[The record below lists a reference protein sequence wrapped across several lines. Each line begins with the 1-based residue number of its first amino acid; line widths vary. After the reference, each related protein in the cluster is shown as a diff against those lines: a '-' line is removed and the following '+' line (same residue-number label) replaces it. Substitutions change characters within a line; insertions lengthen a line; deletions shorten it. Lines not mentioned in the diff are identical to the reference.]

1 MVSAPHPSQVKAGK
15 IAARI
20 LDEVCGE
27 VKPGM
32 KVASICS
39 RVESMTVELGARPA
53 FPCNVS
59 INQVAAHYTSPRR
72 DNSLIPDFGLVKVD
86 MGAHVDGYL
95 VDTARTVDIDGS
107 LEGFVTATD
116 DALSEAIK
124 LMRPDMSVGEIGRK
138 IEEVIGAYGLRPVRE
153 LTGHSLDRYKL
164 HGGKQIPNFGSRDS
178 TKIEAGECFA
188 VEPFATSGTHVGDSK
203 AVYIFSNTGVDR
215 PLSGVTEKLRI
226 HLRKRYGPLPFASR
240 WIGTEEKSIDVVA
253 ELEKLLKAKAIH
265 GYPVLVEKTGRPVSQ
280 TEDTVFV
287 SEDGPVVLTRSG

>member
-15 IAARI
+15 IAARV
-20 LDEVCGE
+20 LDEVCRD
-27 VKPGM
+27 VKSGM

-39 RVESMTVELGARPA
+39 RVESRTVELGARPA

-72 DNSLIPDFGLVKVD
+72 DNSVIPDFGLVKVD
-86 MGAHVDGYL
+86 VGTHVDGYIA
-95 VDTARTVDIDGS
+95 DSARTVDIDGS
-107 LEGFVTATD
+107 LEGFIAATS
-116 DALSEAIK
+116 DALNEAIK
-124 LMRPDMSVGEIGRK
+124 LMRPGVSVGEIGRR
-138 IEEVIGAYGLRPVRE
+138 IEDVIRAYGLRPVRE
-153 LTGHSLDRYKL
+153 LTGHSLERFKL

-178 TKIEAGECFA
+178 TKIQAGDCFA

-203 AVYIFSNTGVDR
+203 TVYIFSNTGVDKQ
-215 PLSGVTEKLRI
+215 LSGVTEKLRI

-240 WIGTEEKSIDVVA
+240 WIITEEKGIDVMA
-253 ELEKLLKAKAIH
+253 ELEKLLKVKAIH

-287 SEDGPVVLTRSG
+287 SEEGPVVLSRSD